1 MAKIVMDGIEEYA
14 NRLSS
19 LFKDTEGIVRKA
31 VFRGAA
37 VVADEIK
44 NGLKSIPTIRNNE
57 IGTESNPISG
67 VTKKQKSDLIEAF
80 GLAPIENKGGYIQT
94 KAGVDGYG
102 SVPTKKY
109 PNGVPNAML
118 MRSVE
123 SGTSFRRKT
132 PVFRPAVNRAK
143 EKCVAEMKKTIDEEL
158 EKIIT

>member
-1 MAKIVMDGIEEYA
+1 MAKIVMEGIEEYA

-44 NGLKSIPTIRNNE
+44 NGLKAIPTIRNNE

-158 EKIIT
+158 GKIMM

>member
-1 MAKIVMDGIEEYA
+1 MAKIVMEGIEEYA

-44 NGLKSIPTIRNNE
+44 SGLKAIPTIRNNE
-57 IGTESNPISG
+57 IGTTEHPIRG

-80 GLAPIENKGGYIQT
+80 GLAPIENKSGYIQT

-102 SVPTKKY
+102 SAPTKRY

-123 SGTSFRRKT
+123 SGTSFREKT
-132 PVFRPAVNRAK
+132 PVFRQAVNRAK
-143 EKCVAEMKKTIDEEL
+143 EKCITEMKKTIDEEL
-158 EKIIT
+158 GKIMM

>member
-143 EKCVAEMKKTIDEEL
+143 ERCITEMKKTIDEEL
-158 EKIIT
+158 GKIMM

>member
-1 MAKIVMDGIEEYA
+1 MAKIVMKGIEEYA

-31 VFRGAA
+31 VFRGAS

-44 NGLKSIPTIRNNE
+44 SGLKAIPTIRNNE

-80 GLAPIENKGGYIQT
+80 GLAPIENKRGYIQT

-123 SGTSFRRKT
+123 SGTSFRKKT

-143 EKCVAEMKKTIDEEL
+143 ERCITEMKKTIDEEL
-158 EKIIT
+158 GKIMM